1 MGGGGAGLRGKQTP
15 HVAALG
21 RGPRAGGGERRLRP
35 HRARCRCG
43 TPRCLPGRTR
53 SSGCRSVRAAV
64 RGTARDRCAS
74 AALSAH
80 PGTAAPHC
88 AVPLSAH
95 PRARYRCPMPLG
107 AAVSTS
113 RCPVSVPSTVRC
125 GYQRVPVLSS
135 SRCPCPARPTRC
147 PTPPGAAVSALRY
160 RCRGT
165 PPVPHRSRSFSCSA
179 APRAPEMAE
188 RLHRTPGAGT
198 GAAPRPRSS
207 APPQYP
213 RRGHRSGGTD
223 LCCRYLGRPS
233 PNRAAQCRTG
243 PDRAAQCRPVAP
255 LCARRPPPARHRPRL
270 RTGPHAAPPPPP
282 CDSRGEPRAPV
293 THFPPAA
300 PHRARP
306 GTGERRAA
314 APGPAPRGGGEE
326 AAGRRCRPCGGEAR
340 CGDVPHSNGTARHR
354 DPTRPRPL
362 RGGTGRSR
370 HPERRCPPAGD
381 PRCAVGWHCHP
392 ARCCSLRGDTRP
404 QRGQGAPGWGGK
416 GRQEEHCGAPR
427 AGDVPAPREDIGT
440 HGEARPGCPQSQQ
453 ERSHGSP
460 RRVPSPPQ
468 PHVTA
473 RGHLEPRTS
482 RVPALRCQVSAAGR
496 TCPPAPPPPPVPAR
510 RRVPVGPFP
519 APSRAQ
525 RCCGA
530 ACGRAQVAAVPR
542 GAVRRCH
549 VRERSAAQRTGIF

>member
-255 LCARRPPPARHRPRL
+255 LCARRPPPSRHRPRL

-314 APGPAPRGGGEE
+314 APGPAPRGGGRRRRGGG
-326 AAGRRCRPCGGEAR
+326 AAPAAEKRGAAMCPTPTAARGTGTQRARVPCGAAPGAPATPSAAAR
-340 CGDVPHSNGTARHR
+340 RPGTPGAPWGGTVTSHGAVPYAGTPGHSAAKE
-354 DPTRPRPL
+354 L
-362 RGGTGRSR
+362 RGGG
-370 HPERRCPPAGD
+370 G
-381 PRCAVGWHCHP
+381 
-392 ARCCSLRGDTRP
+392 RGDKRNTAVRP
-404 QRGQGAPGWGGK
+404 ALGTCQHRERTLGRTGKRGQDAPK
-416 GRQEEHCGAPR
+416 ASRN
-427 AGDVPAPREDIGT
+427 VPTVPHVVSRPPPSPT
-440 HGEARPGCPQSQQ
+440 SRPGATSS
-453 ERSHGSP
+453 RGRHVSP
-460 RRVPSPPQ
+460 RSG
-468 PHVTA
+468 A
-473 RGHLEPRTS
+473 R
-482 RVPALRCQVSAAGR
+482 
-496 TCPPAPPPPPVPAR
+496 
-510 RRVPVGPFP
+510 
-519 APSRAQ
+519 
-525 RCCGA
+525 
-530 ACGRAQVAAVPR
+530 
-542 GAVRRCH
+542 
-549 VRERSAAQRTGIF
+549 